1 MEFKV
6 DSQEFKKILT
16 TCIKGYN
23 HKEDSS
29 YVLFEIDKK
38 KRQLNVKCRS
48 NTTLFRGS
56 VPLRSLTI
64 EDDDLVEYS
73 VDGVTLKQILS
84 VLPDTPV
91 SIDFSIRNSIVDRVF
106 TIKFPGISKVKL
118 NIESMPLIHK
128 EEKIEF
134 LGEISADEFSH
145 RLNNSLKL
153 TSNDLQSQ
161 DSPQSAVHMFFDK
174 TTITMMGTNTIVLGE
189 FKLEDFDYKLED
201 PFTLLIKH
209 QQASLL
215 MKNVEANEVFR
226 LVKTPTMF
234 GYIDKDEI
242 LSLVSVVDM
251 APVKY
256 EFLKELIVREDE
268 IIIDKNR
275 LKETLDI
282 FSKLSPQD
290 AYVRIFFSKADK
302 LKAQV
307 FSDNEDVFDLPLVN
321 QLLTEDVTLIFSK
334 SALLSTLQIIN
345 KEVKLIFKAENS
357 QASVVKFESLNE
369 DNENEEKV
377 FLAVA
382 TTPDATN

>member
-1 MEFKV
+1 
-6 DSQEFKKILT
+6 
-16 TCIKGYN
+16 
-23 HKEDSS
+23 
-29 YVLFEIDKK
+29 
-38 KRQLNVKCRS
+38 
-48 NTTLFRGS
+48 
-56 VPLRSLTI
+56 
-64 EDDDLVEYS
+64 
-73 VDGVTLKQILS
+73 
-84 VLPDTPV
+84 
-91 SIDFSIRNSIVDRVF
+91 
-106 TIKFPGISKVKL
+106 
-118 NIESMPLIHK
+118 
-128 EEKIEF
+128 
-134 LGEISADEFSH
+134 
-145 RLNNSLKL
+145 
-153 TSNDLQSQ
+153 
-161 DSPQSAVHMFFDK
+161 
-174 TTITMMGTNTIVLGE
+174 
-189 FKLEDFDYKLED
+189 
-201 PFTLLIKH
+201 
-209 QQASLL
+209 
-215 MKNVEANEVFR
+215 
-226 LVKTPTMF
+226 
-234 GYIDKDEI
+234 
-242 LSLVSVVDM
+242 M

-369 DNENEEKV
+369 DSENEEKV

>member
-1 MEFKV
+1 
-6 DSQEFKKILT
+6 
-16 TCIKGYN
+16 
-23 HKEDSS
+23 
-29 YVLFEIDKK
+29 
-38 KRQLNVKCRS
+38 
-48 NTTLFRGS
+48 
-56 VPLRSLTI
+56 
-64 EDDDLVEYS
+64 
-73 VDGVTLKQILS
+73 
-84 VLPDTPV
+84 
-91 SIDFSIRNSIVDRVF
+91 
-106 TIKFPGISKVKL
+106 
-118 NIESMPLIHK
+118 
-128 EEKIEF
+128 
-134 LGEISADEFSH
+134 
-145 RLNNSLKL
+145 
-153 TSNDLQSQ
+153 
-161 DSPQSAVHMFFDK
+161 
-174 TTITMMGTNTIVLGE
+174 
-189 FKLEDFDYKLED
+189 
-201 PFTLLIKH
+201 
-209 QQASLL
+209 

-369 DNENEEKV
+369 DSENEEKV